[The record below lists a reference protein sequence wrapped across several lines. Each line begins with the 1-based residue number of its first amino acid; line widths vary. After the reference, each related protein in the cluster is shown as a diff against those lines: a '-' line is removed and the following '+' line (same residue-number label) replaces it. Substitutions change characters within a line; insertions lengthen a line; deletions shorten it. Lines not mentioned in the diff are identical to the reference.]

1 MKLHVWQAW
10 AGQLGWPNFS
20 NWPASSRRPHEP
32 VSTVQGSPLGAG
44 HFQSSQVYPADFIQ
58 DGEWNLVLRV
68 QGEPP
73 KVIPSR
79 GPRQSGGTWCSM
91 PP

>member
-10 AGQLGWPNFS
+10 AGQLGCPIFS

-44 HFQSSQVYPADFIQ
+44 HFQASQVYIQLSLDFIQ

-68 QGEPP
+68 QGDPP
-73 KVIPSR
+73 KMILLV
-79 GPRQSGGTWCSM
+79 
-91 PP
+91 

>member
-10 AGQLGWPNFS
+10 AGQLGCP

-58 DGEWNLVLRV
+58 DGEWDLVLRV

>member
-10 AGQLGWPNFS
+10 AGQLGCPIF
-20 NWPASSRRPHEP
+20 PIASSRRPHEP
-32 VSTVQGSPLGAG
+32 VSAVQGSPLGAG
-44 HFQSSQVYPADFIQ
+44 HFQSSQVYIQLSLDFIQ

-73 KVIPSR
+73 KMILLV
-79 GPRQSGGTWCSM
+79 
-91 PP
+91 